1 MLSGYLVTVLIT
13 IGIYVILALSLNV
26 ITGYAGQISLG
37 HAAFMGIGAYTSALL
52 YTKTGFSFWLAFPAA
67 GLAAGLVGAVLA
79 IPCLRVREDFLAIT
93 TMGINFVVEAT
104 FLYVP
109 FFGAGM
115 GIGGINSPSLFG
127 REIRKTEFLV
137 LVLGVILGV
146 IILDRRLIRSWIGL
160 AWSAIREDEG
170 AAGPMGIDI
179 VRFKVLAFTLGSAVA
194 GLAGSLYAHFL
205 TFIIPVNFS
214 FGQSIVILSMVV
226 FGGIGT
232 LRGPIVGAVVLGA
245 LPEVSR
251 PAMEYR
257 TLLYGVLLLLL
268 MRYQPDGIL
277 GERSLLV
284 RGWHSLCRRSANVKL
299 KTDN

>member
-52 YTKTGFSFWLAFPAA
+52 YTKAGFSFWLAFPAA

-127 REIRKTEFLV
+127 REISKPEFLA

-170 AAGPMGIDI
+170 AAGTMGIDI

-205 TFIIPVNFS
+205 TFIMPVNFS

-277 GERSLLV
+277 GDRSALV
-284 RGWHSLCRRSANVKL
+284 RGWSAIRGRAAPMK
-299 KTDN
+299 D